1 MPIDAGD
8 PFAIIGSSEHAT
20 VSEPAR
26 KMGRRGQPIG
36 PKPRAVAI
44 PVTAQRFVCDDPD
57 PFAAITGK
65 LPEVAIRGES
75 GAKSTAKRTA
85 TIRSTSVGRA
95 PSSAGRSQKSADAA
109 VVPKPW
115 KLRRTPLR
123 VGTPTGCEPAYSF
136 LDRLA
141 AGNGS
146 STECLARDH
155 GLSVRAIGIG
165 DRTEVGRL
173 AAVAGVDESL
183 LCNGTPS
190 YNGSID
196 WTLGAE
202 TFGKQFLERARP
214 VVCWHCIRSDRIA
227 DATGKDS
234 GVRRRVWWDLLA
246 LHRCPLHRIRL
257 HKPRFDGGLET
268 ECPEPLLDEEDCAW
282 EAYVL
287 GRLGFAE
294 RVNSDLLDCL
304 SFESACEI
312 VATCGAVLTHGTGHR
327 ARIKHLI
334 GDAPLLRTGFQS
346 ARSRTDFLKLLD
358 RLWKN
363 AEEPVKGWSLPKVF
377 GSIYTTIEYRKD
389 DSLEPVAR
397 MLRQFVAKNVPRAR
411 IRMTLGRRGLDS
423 TVVPGWYSDAEL
435 DVSPPRML
443 RVGRSLGLLG
453 SEHNM
458 KVSGVPEEVAT
469 KIVGMLKS
477 TIDTRQIKKSLQVS
491 ERQLRL
497 IMRAG
502 LIEPIHVFQGAQSNR
517 YLFSGNLPEQ
527 FLKSLIDN
535 APILERPHDDWQT
548 IFAASTRGTCL
559 TALLKALQD
568 GTLRAKCRLKDVS
581 GIPAIRIS
589 RADVQALRVSLG
601 RIDDCIT
608 KDEFGARIDLHPHTV
623 GTLINRGI
631 INPHVKEKSNKI
643 WITEKEFREFDS
655 NFVLGSKL
663 SKVLGKSNK
672 MLGITL
678 KKEHGII
685 SVIPPDKN
693 VTLIYRRADILK
705 AGLPMPSAYN
715 GKRP

>member
-1 MPIDAGD
+1 M
-8 PFAIIGSSEHAT
+8 
-20 VSEPAR
+20 
-26 KMGRRGQPIG
+26 
-36 PKPRAVAI
+36 
-44 PVTAQRFVCDDPD
+44 
-57 PFAAITGK
+57 
-65 LPEVAIRGES
+65 
-75 GAKSTAKRTA
+75 
-85 TIRSTSVGRA
+85 
-95 PSSAGRSQKSADAA
+95 
-109 VVPKPW
+109 
-115 KLRRTPLR
+115 R
-123 VGTPTGCEPAYSF
+123 VGAPAGCEPAYSF
-136 LDRLA
+136 LERLA

-146 STECLARDH
+146 SVECLARDY
-155 GLSVRAIGIG
+155 GLSARAIGIG

-173 AAVAGVDESL
+173 AAVACVDESA
-183 LCNGTPS
+183 LCKGTPS
-190 YNGSID
+190 YDRTFD

-214 VVCWHCIRSDRIA
+214 VVCWHCIRNDRIA
-227 DATGKDS
+227 DAAGKDS

-257 HKPRFDGGLET
+257 HKPRFDGGLEK

-294 RVNSDLLDCL
+294 RVDSDLLDCL

-312 VATCGAVLTHGTGHR
+312 VATCGAVSTHGTGHR

-334 GDAPLLRTGFQS
+334 GNAPLLRTGFQS

-377 GSIYTTIEYRKD
+377 GSIYTTIDYRKD
-389 DSLEPVAR
+389 DSLEPVACT
-397 MLRQFVAKNVPRAR
+397 LRQFVAENVPRAR

-435 DVSPPRML
+435 DVNPRRMS

-453 SEHNM
+453 PEHDM
-458 KVSGVPEEVAT
+458 KADGVPEEVAT

-477 TIDTRQIKKSLQVS
+477 TIDAKELKKSLQVS
-491 ERQLRL
+491 EKQLRL

-502 LIEPIHVFQGAQSNR
+502 LIEPIHVFQGAQSNKH
-517 YLFSGNLPEQ
+517 LFSKNLPNR
-527 FLKSLIDN
+527 FLESLMGD
-535 APILERPHDDWQT
+535 APILKRAQDDWQT

-581 GIPAIRIS
+581 GIPAILIS
-589 RADVQALRVSLG
+589 RADVQALRLSLG
-601 RIDDCIT
+601 RVYDCIT

-623 GTLINRGI
+623 GSFINRGI
-631 INPHVKEKSNKI
+631 IKPHVKEQSKKI
-643 WITEKEFREFDS
+643 WITEEEFRKFDA

-663 SKVLGKSNK
+663 GKFMGISNK
-672 MLGITL
+672 MLGAAL

-685 SVIPPDKN
+685 AVMLPDNN
-693 VTLIYRRADILK
+693 VTTLYRRADLLK
-705 AGLPMPSAYN
+705 AGLPMPSVYT
-715 GKRP
+715 G